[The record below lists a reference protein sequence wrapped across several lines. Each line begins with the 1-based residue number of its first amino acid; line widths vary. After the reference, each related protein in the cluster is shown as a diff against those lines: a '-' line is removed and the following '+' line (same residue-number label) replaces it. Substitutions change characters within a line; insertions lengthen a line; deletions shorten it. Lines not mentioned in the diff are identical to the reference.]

1 MAPRSCLLL
10 VEDDFALGE
19 TLGDA
24 LDDMGFDVVVV
35 CNGAQAIAELDA
47 HAAEFE
53 EVITDVDLGTG
64 PNGWDVGRRARECV
78 ADMPVVYMS
87 GNSGGEW
94 SLKGVADSVF
104 ISKPFALAK
113 MVEAHDTACSGRKD
127 ARLAKPSATE
137 VSESC
142 RRGEPGQQGEPSR
155 HGVKPLIT
163 KDQAVNSSTESDG
176 AT

>member
-87 GNSGGEW
+87 GDSGGEW

-127 ARLAKPSATE
+127 ARLAKPSEAE

-142 RRGEPGQQGEPSR
+142 RRSGPGQ
-155 HGVKPLIT
+155 HGVKR
-163 KDQAVNSSTESDG
+163 
-176 AT
+176 